1 MDFKKLLQYSYKG
14 RKGKIMVSRESI
26 ENQLKAI
33 SFNQNGWGRTEV
45 SELPSIILPDEVI
58 YECVNGIYEGGFAL
72 LVATNVRV
80 LLIDKKPLNYLTV
93 EDLRFDMINELD
105 YSHRLIGAYINISAG
120 AKSLRFTSLNQRK
133 LRKLITHV
141 QHCMAESKKIQSES
155 QTDQKQHLERI
166 NQQLQTYLLAQH
178 RQQTELGEHL
188 KRVQSQPTPVIK
200 TEPEISPEL
209 NDYLFAQGINTDHH
223 PADTSPMQFQQSSS
237 QLNQELYDEG
247 MKEIFGKP
255 SSQVA
260 SVGGEGDNL
269 QYVNQDSSQFPVN
282 PLKLAYSKIPQ
293 AIKPKAPHIEVTVP
307 NGHNQIPATD

>member
-1 MDFKKLLQYSYKG
+1 
-14 RKGKIMVSRESI
+14 MVSRESI
-26 ENQLKAI
+26 EKQLKAI
-33 SFNQNGWGRTEV
+33 NFNQNGWGRTEL

-105 YSHRLIGAYINISAG
+105 YSHRIIGAYISISAG

-178 RQQTELGEHL
+178 RQQAELGEHL
-188 KRVQSQPTPVIK
+188 KRVSQPTQTVPP
-200 TEPEISPEL
+200 EPEISPEL
-209 NDYLFAQGINTDHH
+209 SEYLFAQGLNTNYRPQTEQQLADHSNNSLH
-223 PADTSPMQFQQSSS
+223 
-237 QLNQELYDEG
+237 QELYDEG
-247 MKEIFGKP
+247 MREIFGQP
-255 SSQVA
+255 SGQVA
-260 SVGGEGDNL
+260 SVDGEGDHL
-269 QYVNQDSSQFPVN
+269 QYVAPQAQHMEN
-282 PLKLAYSKIPQ
+282 PLKMAYSKIPQ
-293 AIKPKAPHIEVTVP
+293 AIKPKTPQFEVPIPSNNHV
-307 NGHNQIPATD
+307 PATD

>member
-1 MDFKKLLQYSYKG
+1 
-14 RKGKIMVSRESI
+14 MVSRESI

-33 SFNQNGWGRTEV
+33 NFNQSGWGRTEV
-45 SELPSIILPDEVI
+45 GELPSIILPDEVI

-105 YSHRLIGAYINISAG
+105 YSHRIIGAYINISAG

-188 KRVQSQPTPVIK
+188 KRVQVQPAQTS
-200 TEPEISPEL
+200 EPEPEMSPEL
-209 NDYLFAQGINTDHH
+209 SEYLFAQGINKDLQPNVEQEGHL
-223 PADTSPMQFQQSSS
+223 QQTSS
-237 QLNQELYDEG
+237 QMHQELYDEG
-247 MKEIFGKP
+247 MREIFGQP
-255 SSQVA
+255 SGQVA
-260 SVGGEGDNL
+260 STGGEGDNL
-269 QYVNQDSSQFPVN
+269 KYVNSDTSPFLVN
-282 PLKLAYSKIPQ
+282 PLKMAYSKIPQ
-293 AIKPKAPHIEVTVP
+293 AIKPKTPHIDVP
-307 NGHNQIPATD
+307 VPSSNNQIPATD

>member
-1 MDFKKLLQYSYKG
+1 
-14 RKGKIMVSRESI
+14 MVSRESI
-26 ENQLKAI
+26 TSQLKAI
-33 SFNQNGWGRTEV
+33 NFNQNGWGRTEV

-105 YSHRLIGAYINISAG
+105 YSHRIIGAYINISAG
-120 AKSLRFTSLNQRK
+120 AKSLRFTSLNQKK

-178 RQQTELGEHL
+178 RQHAELGEHL
-188 KRVQSQPTPVIK
+188 KKAQSQPAQTAQP
-200 TEPEISPEL
+200 EPEMSPEL
-209 NDYLFAQGINTDHH
+209 SEYLFAQGLDKDLK
-223 PADTSPMQFQQSSS
+223 PVQSEASLAQQHTA

-247 MKEIFGKP
+247 MREIFGKP
-255 SSQVA
+255 SGQVA
-260 SVGGEGDNL
+260 SIAGEGDNL
-269 QYVNQDSSQFPVN
+269 QYVSQDSSQFVVN
-282 PLKLAYSKIPQ
+282 PLKIAYSKIPQ
-293 AIKPKAPHIEVTVP
+293 AIKPKAPHIEVAVP
-307 NGHNQIPATD
+307 NGNNQIPATD

>member
-1 MDFKKLLQYSYKG
+1 
-14 RKGKIMVSRESI
+14 MVSRESI

-45 SELPSIILPDEVI
+45 GELPSIILPDEVI

-105 YSHRLIGAYINISAG
+105 YSHRIIGAYINISAG
-120 AKSLRFTSLNQRK
+120 SKSLRFTSLNQRK

-141 QHCMAESKKIQSES
+141 QHCMADSKKVQSES

-178 RQQTELGEHL
+178 RQQEELGEHL
-188 KRVQSQPTPVIK
+188 KRAQSQPNQVTKP
-200 TEPEISPEL
+200 EPEISTEL
-209 NDYLFAQGINTDHH
+209 SEYLFAQGINQQRGPDENQ
-223 PADTSPMQFQQSSS
+223 PMQYQEANF

-247 MKEIFGKP
+247 MREIFGKP
-255 SSQVA
+255 TNQVA
-260 SVGGEGDNL
+260 SVEGQGDSL
-269 QYVNQDSSQFPVN
+269 QYVDSESSQFSVN
-282 PLKLAYSKIPQ
+282 PLKMAYSKIPQ
-293 AIKPKAPHIEVTVP
+293 AIKPKAPHIEVAVP
-307 NGHNQIPATD
+307 NGNSQIPAID